1 MLHKCDAY
9 DPLFPVCKLCSEK
22 SFVFMYSS
30 GSTQGEIYLDRMYG
44 KDLEFYFNIFLLI
57 WYWSKYKPLWFSVIV
72 TNFKCYF
79 SLICGIM
86 QLVMSFGYFNL
97 IYLSVCVSFF
107 CFFLLE
113 ILNFFKRNIIC
124 LICLTSHYQ
133 KKWKNSK
140 WFVQMISVRVQIFK
154 L

>member
-9 DPLFPVCKLCSEK
+9 DSLFPGCKLCSEK

-30 GSTQGEIYLDRMYG
+30 GSTQGKIYLDRMYG
-44 KDLEFYFNIFLLI
+44 KDLVFYFNICLLI
-57 WYWSKYKPLWFSVIV
+57 WYWSKYKPLWFSVIF

-107 CFFLLE
+107 FLLLE

-124 LICLTSHYQ
+124 LICLTSYYQ
-133 KKWKNSK
+133 KKRKNSK